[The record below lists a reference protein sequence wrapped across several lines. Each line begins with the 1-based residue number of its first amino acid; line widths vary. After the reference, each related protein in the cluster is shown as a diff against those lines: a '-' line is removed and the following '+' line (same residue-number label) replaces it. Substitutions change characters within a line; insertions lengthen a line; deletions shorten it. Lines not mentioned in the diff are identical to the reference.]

1 MEKIKKVLSV
11 VLIVSLILTSHSFY
25 TFADSI
31 EKSLETSATQTKWEV
46 EQDIYKSSEDVEDIE
61 SKDLDF
67 VNLSDEI
74 VSASISDTT
83 IFDDE
88 NENTDESFEE
98 EPEED
103 PAVEELEEEM
113 TTEEAGVEASSASI
127 EEETSIEETTIEETT
142 IDEITVEE
150 TTIDEITVEETTID
164 ETTVEETTIEETTI
178 DETTVEETTI
188 EETMIDETTIE
199 ETTAEETTTV
209 GASSA
214 SPEETTTVEETTVA
228 EKSAIVEVSAES
240 LNEEVLTATMSELQ
254 ERIAKL
260 LEINKFKREVNK
272 DLNLFGGD
280 FPDPVLS
287 AYLSVVTVNNA
298 NYPDGYGALSRS
310 FAERFPQMEIQ
321 FYNLE
326 QGEGDDYKDGD
337 MLDFTY
343 PTKGNFNDW
352 GGVYVV
358 DGEGKPAYKLS
369 GWKYKQEDELHDF
382 PNDIKK
388 LDEDS
393 FWEYESLGYDND
405 DFSKKDWIHQEVEW
419 SRLTVALDYFNPYH
433 DVIYLYLI
441 PQWTPISDEDEVY
454 YVKVDSKKDI
464 DYAEM
469 TKSYPDNFYVSK
481 KNDSE
486 CYTNLEDKYF
496 DVAAT
501 DTGFTIDYENKT
513 ITLHSNTAKV
523 DDVTGEA
530 FTCNEYKVDD
540 RTFGVET
547 PIPFNDFFGNSR
559 TVTLTPVWVRSHHT
573 ITIKYFDYKENIDFN
588 TDTPVGTKELSYHHG
603 QTSFID
609 LRNERLLLDL
619 YKDAEASVFSSD
631 PSFAYNANIDID
643 NPSATDGILRY
654 SLYKESHS
662 DTIYMEK
669 GRTILVGDATI
680 NLCIKRGATLK
691 WTSKQHSNDY
701 TTKFK
706 DKNENYVNIKNGRL
720 PKFSEIPN
728 TGIVL
733 NFIITTYE
741 HKNSSATY
749 YAAIDEAPITS
760 SEQLEVFVSGT
771 GELPGYPTV
780 ESFIIATPP
789 NFVDYKSGDAFDPSG
804 LGIVVT
810 YEGVAETRNVLY
822 DEHKSEFI
830 FNPTLEDR
838 IQPTDTHVAITFGGY
853 TVNQAISVDVSPHE
867 RALYWWLEDL
877 PDYSSYGDD
886 KKLHL
891 TSVYAEGRKMIS
903 GTGPINYDGMTEH
916 TRKRQIRLVSI
927 DDIIV
932 PETCEDMFM
941 DFEYLDKIENLANL
955 DTNKAVSMRRMFKN
969 AGNTDLLEPVLNLYF
984 NNFDTSNVTDMSEMF
999 ADFNIRNL
1007 DLSSFDTSK
1016 VTTMASMFA
1025 GSDCLT
1031 NLDVSSFDT
1040 SNVED
1045 MSLMFFNC
1053 QSLSNLDV
1061 SHFDTGNVKDMN
1073 KMFYNCS
1080 GLKNLDFSEYKRF
1093 DTSNVTNMHEMFSK
1107 VDSERIILT
1116 NFITS
1121 NVTDMGSMFA
1131 ICGNLKEIDISSFDT
1146 SSLTNMQNMFY
1157 SSGNLTQLD
1166 LSSFDTSRVTNMHS
1180 LFEDC
1185 HSLKTIYASDTFV
1198 TDALGD
1204 GDNRTN
1210 LFSNCENLVGGNGT
1224 EWDEYHT
1231 TYLRAKI
1238 DEAGDPGYFTGR
1250 ERDAVLRSI
1259 EIINAPDKIRYNVAE
1274 HFDPSGLTIKLCYSD
1289 GITKN
1294 VAYNDFTKS
1303 KFRFSPAT
1311 VSELQAFDFVV
1322 SIRYE
1327 NAIAFQEIFVTDS
1340 TDRTTDIAVEKKPNK
1355 TSYIVGEHIDLTG
1368 LVLRMRFSD
1377 NKIISLSYEDK
1388 FVQSIVKYDDR
1399 ALNSLDKY
1407 VTVEVFGATTNIPI
1421 TVRSSSNPSGGGS
1434 SSGGSDPTRGP
1445 MGDLTKN
1452 PAYQYLLNEYLNT
1465 TNNITNASTINNSE
1479 LKSVLNLY
1487 PENINMPFTNIRDA
1501 KGNTGFGKWQKVPG
1515 TGTWYFIVGDN
1526 NSTSF
1531 ASNGWFNLSWKG
1543 ESSWYHFDVNGT
1555 MQIGWFVDSD
1565 GKWYY
1570 LDSNQSSSNYGRML
1584 IGGQVVDGT
1593 VRNFDANGALIS

>member
-1 MEKIKKVLSV
+1 MKGFKILIAK
-11 VLIVSLILTSHSFY
+11 VLIVSMILTSHSLFTY
-25 TFADSI
+25 AEGMQDVVT
-31 EKSLETSATQTKWEV
+31 EKTTVLETETVDNSNNV
-46 EQDIYKSSEDVEDIE
+46 ETSENVEPSENVGASLASPSDVED
-61 SKDLDF
+61 
-67 VNLSDEI
+67 DEEDGEHI
-74 VSASISDTT
+74 NA
-83 IFDDE
+83 DDV
-88 NENTDESFEE
+88 E
-98 EPEED
+98 EPEE
-103 PAVEELEEEM
+103 
-113 TTEEAGVEASSASI
+113 
-127 EEETSIEETTIEETT
+127 
-142 IDEITVEE
+142 
-150 TTIDEITVEETTID
+150 
-164 ETTVEETTIEETTI
+164 
-178 DETTVEETTI
+178 
-188 EETMIDETTIE
+188 DETTIE
-199 ETTAEETTTV
+199 ETTTVGASSASPEKTTVEETTTAEDTTTV

-254 ERIAKL
+254 EKIAKL
-260 LEINKFKREVNK
+260 LESNKFKRKLNK

-310 FAERFPQMEIQ
+310 FSERFPQMEIQ

-343 PTKGNFNDW
+343 PPKGNLNDW

-382 PNDIKK
+382 PNDIEK

-419 SRLTVALDYFNPYH
+419 SRLTIVLDYFNPYH

-454 YVKVDSKKDI
+454 FVKVDSKKDI
-464 DYAEM
+464 DYAEI

-496 DVAAT
+496 DASAT
-501 DTGFTIDYENKT
+501 DTGFTIDYANKT
-513 ITLHSNTAKV
+513 ITLHSNTATT
-523 DDVTGEA
+523 DGISGDA
-530 FTCNEYKVDD
+530 FTCDAYMVEDT
-540 RTFGVET
+540 TFPADT
-547 PIPFNDFFGNSR
+547 PISFNDFFGNKRS
-559 TVTLTPVWVRSHHT
+559 VTLTPVWDRAQHT
-573 ITIKYFDYKENIDFN
+573 ITIKYFDYKDDIDFN
-588 TDTPVGTKELSYHHG
+588 TETPVGTKELFYRHG
-603 QTSFID
+603 QTSFAD
-609 LRNERLLLDL
+609 LRNEESLLDL
-619 YKDAEASVFSSD
+619 YKDADVSVFPSD
-631 PSFAYNANIDID
+631 TTFTYNANLDVE
-643 NPSATDGILRY
+643 NPSATDPILRY

-662 DTIYMEK
+662 DTIYVEK

-691 WTSKQHSNDY
+691 WTSKARGNDY
-701 TTKFK
+701 TTKFQ
-706 DKNENYVNIKNGRL
+706 DKNEDYVNIKNGRL
-720 PKFSEIPN
+720 PKFSEIPS

-733 NFIITTYE
+733 NFTITTYE
-741 HKNSSATY
+741 HKNSSDTY

-771 GELPGYPTV
+771 GELPGYPVV
-780 ESFIIATPP
+780 ESFVIATPP
-789 NFVDYKSGDAFDPSG
+789 NFVDYKTGDVFDPSG

-822 DEHKSEFI
+822 DEHKSEFT

-838 IQPTDTHVAITFGGY
+838 IKPTDTHVTIIFGGIE
-853 TVNQAISVDVSPHE
+853 VNQAITVDVSPHE
-867 RALYWWLEDL
+867 RAFYWWLEDI
-877 PDYSSYGDD
+877 PDYSYSGDD

-891 TSVYAEGRKMIS
+891 TSEYAEGRKMIS
-903 GTGPINYDGMTEH
+903 GTRPVNYEGMSDH
-916 TRKRQIRLVSI
+916 TKKREVRIISI
-927 DDIIV
+927 DDEIV
-932 PETCEDMFM
+932 PETCEEMFK
-941 DFEYLDKIENLANL
+941 DFELLDDIENLRNL
-955 DTNKAVSMRRMFKN
+955 NTVRAVSMKRMFQ
-969 AGNTDLLEPVLNLYF
+969 NTGDIDVNIEPMLKLNF
-984 NNFDTSNVTDMSEMF
+984 SSFDTSNVTDMSEMF
-999 ADFNIRNL
+999 TNFTIRNL

-1016 VTTMASMFA
+1016 VTTMASMFSE
-1025 GSDCLT
+1025 SDL
-1031 NLDVSSFDT
+1031 LISVDVRSFDT
-1040 SNVED
+1040 SNVKD
-1045 MSLMFFNC
+1045 MSLMFYNC
-1053 QSLSNLDV
+1053 NQLSNLDV
-1061 SHFDTGNVKDMN
+1061 SKFDTGNVKDMN
-1073 KMFYNCS
+1073 KMFYKCS
-1080 GLKNLDFSEYKRF
+1080 SLRNLDFSEYEKF
-1093 DTSNVTNMHEMFSK
+1093 DTSSVTNMHEMFSE
-1107 VDSERIILT
+1107 VGSEKIILT

-1131 ICGNLKEIDISSFDT
+1131 FCGNLKEIDISSFDT

-1157 SSGNLTQLD
+1157 SSGNLTELD

-1224 EWDEYHT
+1224 KWDEYHT

-1259 EIINAPDKIRYNVAE
+1259 EIINAPDKIRYNVSE
-1274 HFDPSGLTIKLCYSD
+1274 HFDPSGLTIKLHYSD

-1294 VAYNDFTKS
+1294 VAYNDSTKS

-1322 SIRYE
+1322 SIQYE
-1327 NAIAFQEIFVTDS
+1327 NAIAFQKIFVTDN

-1421 TVRSSSNPSGGGS
+1421 TVRSGGNPGGNTGGGS

-1452 PAYQYLLNEYLNT
+1452 PNYANLLNGFINS
-1465 TNNITNASTINNSE
+1465 TNNIPQDKLIVNVALANTLLLDSENLNRPKTNVI
-1479 LKSVLNLY
+1479 
-1487 PENINMPFTNIRDA
+1487 DA
-1501 KGNTGFGKWQKVPG
+1501 YGNTGFGTWLKQTG
-1515 TGTWYFIVGDN
+1515 TNTWYFLAGDIN
-1526 NSTSF
+1526 AGGTLGTAGF
-1531 ASNGWFNLSWKG
+1531 VSNGWYNLGWNGSAD
-1543 ESSWYHFDVNGT
+1543 WY
-1555 MQIGWFVDSD
+1555 M
-1565 GKWYY
+1565 
-1570 LDSNQSSSNYGRML
+1570 
-1584 IGGQVVDGT
+1584 
-1593 VRNFDANGALIS
+1593 FDANGVMKTGWHQENGKTYYLNSNPLDSNYGKMLTGAQNIDGQVYIFDSNGVLVA